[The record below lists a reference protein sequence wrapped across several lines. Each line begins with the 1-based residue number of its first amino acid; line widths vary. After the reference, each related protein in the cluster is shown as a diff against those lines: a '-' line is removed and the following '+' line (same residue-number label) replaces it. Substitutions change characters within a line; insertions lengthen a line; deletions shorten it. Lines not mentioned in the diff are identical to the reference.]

1 MPCHPVLERASSAA
15 WTEPAAA
22 SKNWC
27 STPGCQSLVNVRRR
41 ASAEKGR
48 CWESLHAQVEKKSHA
63 TISEY
68 ISFQTHYSH
77 VCNCMQPVMLNFQT
91 EYLVS
96 HSYRGMGM
104 YLFWQNKMVIF
115 CRNTYLSRCLLHVT
129 LSFLLSNYR
138 IPFGK
143 YFCMSENRSFER
155 EEAKDHKISSSLSGI
170 DLYMPK
176 LNQTC
181 QILVDGMFSMC
192 VQLLELMAQESMYV
206 REKCQCL

>member
-104 YLFWQNKMVIF
+104 YLFWQNKIHLLQEHISQQVFATRHSLFPSLQLQNSFWEIF
-115 CRNTYLSRCLLHVT
+115 LHV
-129 LSFLLSNYR
+129 R
-138 IPFGK
+138 K
-143 YFCMSENRSFER
+143 
-155 EEAKDHKISSSLSGI
+155 
-170 DLYMPK
+170 
-176 LNQTC
+176 
-181 QILVDGMFSMC
+181 
-192 VQLLELMAQESMYV
+192 
-206 REKCQCL
+206 